1 MIENA
6 SQTLARSVLATS
18 WPQGL
23 SPDASRPAA
32 ETQTTAS
39 DPARAAQTPPSLSF
53 SATLATFALSTFGS
67 GPVPE
72 ADAGSSSGRSPDR
85 EPSPSGQGRAAYAA
99 AARGTGTSGSGPG
112 LDMRV

>member
-1 MIENA
+1 MIESA

-23 SPDASRPAA
+23 SSDASRPAA
-32 ETQTTAS
+32 ETQTVAS

-53 SATLATFALSTFGS
+53 SATLATLTHTSLGS
-67 GPVPE
+67 GPIPE
-72 ADAGSSSGRSPDR
+72 SDAGSSSRHSPDR
-85 EPSPSGQGRAAYAA
+85 EPSSSGQGRAAYAA